1 MREREELMRKKEEVK
16 LQKKREKEERMRKK
30 ADEDRLKKETQKWE
44 KEIRAEEKRQKEE
57 KRQARRLKNLRPIH
71 VSEAIKKNTIKW
83 MFPGGGFKDPLV
95 YLESTT
101 PAVERLI
108 NSTNSVGKKV
118 HTVLVCKMVRTDP
131 ETGKDTFTIAHFSSK
146 THSMISEED
155 VKNEYTTMKEKML
168 ESLAGYQKL
177 ESGWRLQSVEM
188 LEIFI
193 TKFKPLNGK
202 SYKPFPKFIAKKKAV
217 INMENDDDQCFK
229 WAVTR
234 ALNPVDRDSGRV
246 TKILKT
252 QAEKYNWSD
261 IEFPTKL
268 KDIHKFGKNNNVNV
282 NVFSFD
288 EKSGRHGRVYTL
300 RLSKTEHEET
310 INLFL
315 YDEHYGV
322 VKNLSRLVSSQVNK
336 DKCKK
341 HICIRCLNNFRTL
354 ESLEKHLELC
364 QNHDHQRHVYP
375 NKSNKYASFKKH
387 QKMHRAPFV
396 VYADFECFV

>member
-1 MREREELMRKKEEVK
+1 M
-16 LQKKREKEERMRKK
+16 
-30 ADEDRLKKETQKWE
+30 
-44 KEIRAEEKRQKEE
+44 I
-57 KRQARRLKNLRPIH
+57 
-71 VSEAIKKNTIKW
+71 
-83 MFPGGGFKDPLV
+83 PGRGFKDPLV
-95 YLESTT
+95 FLESTT

-108 NSTNSVGKKV
+108 NSIDSVGKKV

-131 ETGKDTFTIAHFSSK
+131 ETGKNSFTIAHFSSK

-155 VKNEYTTMKEKML
+155 VNNEYPTMKEKML
-168 ESLAGYQKL
+168 ESLAKYQKL
-177 ESGWRLQSVEM
+177 GSSWRLQSVEM

-202 SYKPFPKFIAKKKAV
+202 SYKPFPKVIVKKKAV

-252 QAEKYNWSD
+252 QAEKYNWNN

-268 KDIHKFGKNNNVNV
+268 KDIHKFEKNNNVNV

-288 EKSGRHGRVYTL
+288 NETKKVYTL

-315 YDEHYGV
+315 YNEHYGV

-341 HICIRCLNNFRTL
+341 IICMRCLNNFRTL

-375 NKSNKYASFKKH
+375 DKHNKHAFFKQF
-387 QKMHRAPFV
+387 QKTQTPCIRRLRVSCRTHR
-396 VYADFECFV
+396 